1 MLSRNK
7 LCRVRLATFA
17 HCVSHALHSHYFLNL
32 DCAMNNSDP
41 RIPEAIA
48 PKVFARA
55 AHLYA
60 QAGQGYSLEELIQA
74 GAAANIPP
82 EFIRQ
87 AVQQVQAE
95 QAKTRKRSEMLKQV
109 AIAGGIVLMFLGW
122 RVLPGSAAFGCHAPI
137 SRIDSQ
143 TTQSR

>member
-1 MLSRNK
+1 
-7 LCRVRLATFA
+7 
-17 HCVSHALHSHYFLNL
+17 
-32 DCAMNNSDP
+32 MNNLDP

-48 PKVFARA
+48 PEVFTRA
-55 AHLYA
+55 ARLYA
-60 QAGQGYSLEELIQA
+60 QAAQGYSLEELIQA

-95 QAKTRKRSEMLKQV
+95 QVQARKRSEILKQV
-109 AIAGGIVLMFLGW
+109 AIAGGIVVMLLGW
-122 RVLPGSAAFGCHAPI
+122 RVSPGSASFGCHPMM
-137 SRIDSQ
+137 SRVDSQ

>member
-1 MLSRNK
+1 M
-7 LCRVRLATFA
+7 CRVRLATFA
-17 HCVSHALHSHYFLNL
+17 HCVSHALHSRYFLNS
-32 DCAMNNSDP
+32 DYAMNNSDT
-41 RIPEAIA
+41 RISEAIA

-60 QAGQGYSLEELIQA
+60 QAEQGYSLEELVQA

-95 QAKTRKRSEMLKQV
+95 QAQTQERSEMLKQV
-109 AIAGGIVLMFLGW
+109 AIVGGIVLMLLGG
-122 RVLPGSAAFGCHAPI
+122 RVLPGSSAFGCHARM
-137 SRIDSQ
+137 SRVDSQ
-143 TTQSR
+143 TTQSK